1 MLTLAFDCS
10 TSSMSIVLVDNEKI
24 LGEKNYLQE
33 AKHSEMLVLEIK
45 NLLDANKITF
55 NDLDLIVGTHGPGS
69 YTGIR
74 VALAVLKI
82 IKITLQKPV
91 LTVNCCEVLAYKYSK
106 NYSKINVA
114 IQANGEEIYFA
125 KYVANNNF
133 EEIVSPMISNV
144 SDIISEIKEDEFLCG
159 SANKI
164 FNKHLLK
171 SNQEDMILAKDVAI
185 FGQRKF
191 LQNKDLQ
198 DILPLYL
205 RDPKI
210 TKRK

>member
-1 MLTLAFDCS
+1 MITLAFDCS
-10 TSSMSIVLVDNEKI
+10 TSSMSIALLNDKNI

-45 NLLDANKITF
+45 NLLDANKISF
-55 NDLDLIVGTHGPGS
+55 NDLDLIIATNGPGS

-82 IKITLQKPV
+82 IKITTQKPV
-91 LTVNCCEVLAYKYSK
+91 LTVNCCEVLADKYSK
-106 NYSKINVA
+106 NNEKINVA
-114 IQANGEEIYFA
+114 IQANSTEIYYA
-125 KYVANNNF
+125 KYIVRNNF
-133 EEIVSPMISNV
+133 EEVLQPAISSV
-144 SDIISEIKEDEFLCG
+144 DEILMTIKEDEFLCG

-164 FNKHLLK
+164 FDKHLLK
-171 SNQEDMILAKDVAI
+171 SNQDDIILATDVAI
-185 FGQRKF
+185 YGQKKF
-191 LQNKDLQ
+191 LQNKNSQ

>member
-10 TSSMSIVLVDNEKI
+10 TSSMSIVLMDNEKI

-45 NLLDANKITF
+45 NLLDTNKITF
-55 NDLDLIVGTHGPGS
+55 NDLDLIVGTNGPGS

-82 IKITLQKPV
+82 IKITIPKPI

-106 NYSKINVA
+106 NYSKINVV
-114 IQANGEEIYFA
+114 IQANKDEVYFA
-125 KYVANNNF
+125 KYGANNNL
-133 EEIVSPMISNV
+133 EEVISPMISNV
-144 SDIISEIKEDEFLCG
+144 NDVVSEIKEDEFLCG

-171 SNQEDMILAKDVAI
+171 SNQEDMILAIDVAI
-185 FGQRKF
+185 YGQRKF

>member
-10 TSSMSIVLVDNEKI
+10 TSSMSIALLNDKKI

-33 AKHSEMLVLEIK
+33 AKHSEMLVVEIK
-45 NLLDANKITF
+45 NLLDVNKINF
-55 NDLDLIVGTHGPGS
+55 NDLDLIIATNGPGS

-82 IKITLQKPV
+82 IKITTRKPV
-91 LTVNCCEVLAYKYSK
+91 LTVNCCEVLADKYSK
-106 NYSKINVA
+106 NHEKINVA
-114 IQANGEEIYFA
+114 IQTNSTEIYYA
-125 KYVANNNF
+125 KYIVRNNF
-133 EEIVSPMISNV
+133 EEVLQPAISSV
-144 SDIISEIKEDEFLCG
+144 DEILMTIKEDEFLCG

-164 FNKHLLK
+164 FDKHLLK
-171 SNQEDMILAKDVAI
+171 SNQDDIILAIDVAI
-185 FGQRKF
+185 YGQKKF
-191 LQNKDLQ
+191 LQNKNSQ

>member
-10 TSSMSIVLVDNEKI
+10 TSSMSIALLNDKKI

-45 NLLDANKITF
+45 NLLDVNKINF
-55 NDLDLIVGTHGPGS
+55 NDLDLIIATNGPGS

-82 IKITLQKPV
+82 IKITTQKPV
-91 LTVNCCEVLAYKYSK
+91 LTVNCCEVLADKYSK
-106 NYSKINVA
+106 NHEKINVA
-114 IQANGEEIYFA
+114 IQANSTEIYYA
-125 KYVANNNF
+125 KYIIRNNF
-133 EEIVSPMISNV
+133 EEVLQPMISNV
-144 SDIISEIKEDEFLCG
+144 EDILSTIKEDEFLCG

-164 FNKHLLK
+164 FDKHLLK
-171 SNQEDMILAKDVAI
+171 SNQDDVILAYDVAI
-185 FGQRKF
+185 YGQKKF
-191 LQNKDLQ
+191 LQNKDSQ

>member
-10 TSSMSIVLVDNEKI
+10 TSSMSIALLDNKKI

-33 AKHSEMLVLEIK
+33 AKHSEMLVVEIK
-45 NLLDANKITF
+45 TLLDVNKINF
-55 NDLDLIVGTHGPGS
+55 NDLDLIIATNGPGS

-82 IKITLQKPV
+82 IKIATQKPV
-91 LTVNCCEVLAYKYSK
+91 LTVNCCEVLADKYSK
-106 NYSKINVA
+106 NHEKINVA
-114 IQANGEEIYFA
+114 IQANSTEIYYA
-125 KYVANNNF
+125 KYVIKNNF
-133 EEIVSPMISNV
+133 EEVLQPMISNV
-144 SDIISEIKEDEFLCG
+144 ENILLEIKEDEFLCG

-164 FNKHLLK
+164 FDKHLLK
-171 SNQEDMILAKDVAI
+171 SNQDDMILAYDVAMC
-185 FGQRKF
+185 GQKKF
-191 LQNKDLQ
+191 LQNKDSQ

>member
-10 TSSMSIVLVDNEKI
+10 TSSMSIVLMDNEKI

-45 NLLDANKITF
+45 NLLDTNKINF

-82 IKITLQKPV
+82 IKITVQKPI

-114 IQANGEEIYFA
+114 IQANKDEVYFA
-125 KYVANNNF
+125 KYVANNNL
-133 EEIVSPMISNV
+133 EEVMSP
-144 SDIISEIKEDEFLCG
+144 IISIVDDILLEIKEDEFLCG
-159 SANKI
+159 SANEI

>member
-55 NDLDLIVGTHGPGS
+55 NDLDLIVGTNGPGS

-82 IKITLQKPV
+82 IKITIQKPV

-125 KYVANNNF
+125 KYVANNNL
-133 EEIVSPMISNV
+133 EEVVSPMISNV

>member
-10 TSSMSIVLVDNEKI
+10 TSSMSIILMDNEKI

-45 NLLDANKITF
+45 NLLDANKINF
-55 NDLDLIVGTHGPGS
+55 NDLDLTVVTHGPGS

-74 VALAVLKI
+74 VALAVSKI
-82 IKITLQKPV
+82 IKITVQKPI

-114 IQANGEEIYFA
+114 IQANKDEVYFA
-125 KYVANNNF
+125 KYVANNNL
-133 EEIVSPMISNV
+133 EELASP
-144 SDIISEIKEDEFLCG
+144 IISSVDDILLEIKEDEFLCG

>member
-10 TSSMSIVLVDNEKI
+10 TSSMSIVLMDNEKI

-45 NLLDANKITF
+45 NLLDANKINF
-55 NDLDLIVGTHGPGS
+55 KDLDLIVVTHGPGS

-74 VALAVLKI
+74 VALAVSKI
-82 IKITLQKPV
+82 IKITVQKPI

-106 NYSKINVA
+106 NYSKINVV
-114 IQANGEEIYFA
+114 IQANKDEVYFA
-125 KYVANNNF
+125 KYVANNNL
-133 EEIVSPMISNV
+133 EELASP
-144 SDIISEIKEDEFLCG
+144 IISSVDDILLEIKEDEFLCG

>member
-10 TSSMSIVLVDNEKI
+10 TSSMSIALLNDKKI

-45 NLLDANKITF
+45 NLLDVNKINF
-55 NDLDLIVGTHGPGS
+55 NDLDLIIATNGPGS

-82 IKITLQKPV
+82 IKITTQKPV
-91 LTVNCCEVLAYKYSK
+91 LTVNCCEVLADKYSK
-106 NYSKINVA
+106 NHEKINVA
-114 IQANGEEIYFA
+114 IQANSTEIYYA
-125 KYVANNNF
+125 KYVIKNNF
-133 EEIVSPMISNV
+133 EEVLQPMISNV
-144 SDIISEIKEDEFLCG
+144 DNILLTIKEDEFLCG

-164 FNKHLLK
+164 FDKHLLK
-171 SNQEDMILAKDVAI
+171 SSQDDVILAYDVAMC
-185 FGQRKF
+185 GQKKF
-191 LQNKDLQ
+191 LQNKDSQ

>member
-10 TSSMSIVLVDNEKI
+10 TSSMSIALLDNKKI

-33 AKHSEMLVLEIK
+33 AKHSEMLVVEIK
-45 NLLDANKITF
+45 TLLDVNKINF
-55 NDLDLIVGTHGPGS
+55 NDLDLIIATNGPGS

-82 IKITLQKPV
+82 IKIATQKPV
-91 LTVNCCEVLAYKYSK
+91 LTVNCCEVLADKYSK
-106 NYSKINVA
+106 NHEKINVA
-114 IQANGEEIYFA
+114 IQANSTEIYYA
-125 KYVANNNF
+125 KYVIKNNF
-133 EEIVSPMISNV
+133 EEVLQPMISNV
-144 SDIISEIKEDEFLCG
+144 DNILLEIKEDEFLCG

-164 FNKHLLK
+164 FDKHLLK
-171 SNQEDMILAKDVAI
+171 SNQDDMILAYDVAMC
-185 FGQRKF
+185 GQKKF
-191 LQNKDLQ
+191 LQNKDSQ

>member
-1 MLTLAFDCS
+1 
-10 TSSMSIVLVDNEKI
+10 MSIILMDNEKI

-55 NDLDLIVGTHGPGS
+55 NDLDLIVGTNGPGS

-82 IKITLQKPV
+82 IKITIQKPI

-114 IQANGEEIYFA
+114 IQANKDEVYFA

-133 EEIVSPMISNV
+133 EEVMSPIISNV
-144 SDIISEIKEDEFLCG
+144 SDILSEIKEDEFLCG
-159 SANKI
+159 SANEI

>member
-10 TSSMSIVLVDNEKI
+10 TSSMSIALLNDKKI

-45 NLLDANKITF
+45 NLLDTNQINF
-55 NDLDLIVGTHGPGS
+55 NDLDLIIATNGPGS

-82 IKITLQKPV
+82 IKITIQKPV
-91 LTVNCCEVLAYKYSK
+91 LTVNCCEVLADKYAK
-106 NYSKINVA
+106 NHEKINVA
-114 IQANGEEIYFA
+114 IQANSTEIYYA
-125 KYVANNNF
+125 KYVIRNNF
-133 EEIVSPMISNV
+133 EEVLQPVISYV
-144 SDIISEIKEDEFLCG
+144 DDISMTIKEDEFLCG

-164 FNKHLLK
+164 FDKHLLK
-171 SNQEDMILAKDVAI
+171 SNQDDIILAYDVAI
-185 FGQRKF
+185 YGQKKF
-191 LQNKDLQ
+191 LQNKDSQ

>member
-10 TSSMSIVLVDNEKI
+10 TSSMSIALLDNKKI

-33 AKHSEMLVLEIK
+33 AKHSEMLVVEIK
-45 NLLDANKITF
+45 NLLDSNKIDF
-55 NDLDLIVGTHGPGS
+55 NDLDLIIATNGPGS

-82 IKITLQKPV
+82 IKITTQKPV
-91 LTVNCCEVLAYKYSK
+91 LTVNCCEVLADKYSK
-106 NYSKINVA
+106 NHEKINVV
-114 IQANGEEIYFA
+114 IQANSVEIYYA
-125 KYVANNNF
+125 KYETKNNF
-133 EEIVSPMISNV
+133 KEVLKPMISNV
-144 SDIISEIKEDEFLCG
+144 DDISLIIKENEFLCG
-159 SANKI
+159 SANLI
-164 FNKHLLK
+164 FDKHSLK
-171 SNQEDMILAKDVAI
+171 SNQNDIILAYDVAI
-185 FGQRKF
+185 YGQKKF
-191 LQNKDLQ
+191 LQNKDSQ

>member
-10 TSSMSIVLVDNEKI
+10 TSSMSIALLNDKKI

-55 NDLDLIVGTHGPGS
+55 NDLNLIIGTQGPGS

-82 IKITLQKPV
+82 IKITTQKPV
-91 LTVNCCEVLAYKYSK
+91 LTVNCCEVLADKYTK
-106 NYSKINVA
+106 NHEKINVA
-114 IQANGEEIYFA
+114 IQANSTEIYYA
-125 KYVANNNF
+125 KYVIKNNF
-133 EEIVSPMISNV
+133 EEVLQPMISIV
-144 SDIISEIKEDEFLCG
+144 DDILSTIKEDEFLCG

-164 FNKHLLK
+164 FDKHSLK
-171 SNQEDMILAKDVAI
+171 SNQDDVILAYDVAI
-185 FGQRKF
+185 YGQKKF
-191 LQNKDLQ
+191 LQNKDSQ

>member
-10 TSSMSIVLVDNEKI
+10 TSSMSIVLMDNEKI

-55 NDLDLIVGTHGPGS
+55 NDLDLIVGTNGPGS

-82 IKITLQKPV
+82 IKITIPKPI

-106 NYSKINVA
+106 NYSKINVV
-114 IQANGEEIYFA
+114 IQANKDEVYFA
-125 KYVANNNF
+125 KYVANNNL
-133 EEIVSPMISNV
+133 EEVMSPIISNV
-144 SDIISEIKEDEFLCG
+144 NDILSEIKEDEFLCG

-171 SNQEDMILAKDVAI
+171 SNQEDMILAIDVAI
-185 FGQRKF
+185 YGQRKF

>member
-10 TSSMSIVLVDNEKI
+10 TSSMSIALLNDKKI

-55 NDLDLIVGTHGPGS
+55 NDLNLIIGTQGPGS

-82 IKITLQKPV
+82 IKITTQKPV
-91 LTVNCCEVLAYKYSK
+91 LTVNCCEVLADKYSK
-106 NYSKINVA
+106 NHEKINVA
-114 IQANGEEIYFA
+114 IQANSTEIYYA
-125 KYVANNNF
+125 KYVIKNNF
-133 EEIVSPMISNV
+133 EEVLQPMISNV
-144 SDIISEIKEDEFLCG
+144 DNILSTIKEDEFLCG

-164 FNKHLLK
+164 FDKHSLK
-171 SNQEDMILAKDVAI
+171 SNQDDVILAYDVAI
-185 FGQRKF
+185 YGQKKF
-191 LQNKDLQ
+191 LQNKDSQ

>member
-10 TSSMSIVLVDNEKI
+10 TSSMSIALLNDKKI

-45 NLLDANKITF
+45 NLLDVNKINF
-55 NDLDLIVGTHGPGS
+55 NDLDLIIATNGPGS

-82 IKITLQKPV
+82 IKITTQKPV
-91 LTVNCCEVLAYKYSK
+91 LTVNCCEVLADKYSK
-106 NYSKINVA
+106 NHEKINVA
-114 IQANGEEIYFA
+114 IQANSTEIYYA
-125 KYVANNNF
+125 KYVIKNNF
-133 EEIVSPMISNV
+133 EEVLQPMISNV
-144 SDIISEIKEDEFLCG
+144 DNILLEIKEDEFLCG

-164 FNKHLLK
+164 FDKHLLK
-171 SNQEDMILAKDVAI
+171 SSQDDVILAYDVAI
-185 FGQRKF
+185 YGQKKF
-191 LQNKDLQ
+191 LQNKDSQ

>member
-10 TSSMSIVLVDNEKI
+10 TSSMSIVLMDNEKI

-55 NDLDLIVGTHGPGS
+55 NDLDLIVGTNGPGS

-82 IKITLQKPV
+82 IKITIQKPI

-106 NYSKINVA
+106 NYSKINVV
-114 IQANGEEIYFA
+114 IQANKDEVYFA
-125 KYVANNNF
+125 KYGANNNL
-133 EEIVSPMISNV
+133 EEVISPVISNV
-144 SDIISEIKEDEFLCG
+144 NDILSEIKEDEFLCG

-171 SNQEDMILAKDVAI
+171 SNQEDMILAIDVAI
-185 FGQRKF
+185 YGQRKF

>member
-10 TSSMSIVLVDNEKI
+10 TSSMSIVLMDNEKI

-55 NDLDLIVGTHGPGS
+55 NDLDLIVGTNGPGS

-82 IKITLQKPV
+82 IKITIQKPI

-114 IQANGEEIYFA
+114 IQANKDEVYFA
-125 KYVANNNF
+125 KYGANNNL
-133 EEIVSPMISNV
+133 EEVISPVISNV
-144 SDIISEIKEDEFLCG
+144 NDILSEIKEDEFLCG

-171 SNQEDMILAKDVAI
+171 SNQEDMILAIDVAI
-185 FGQRKF
+185 YGQRKF

>member
-10 TSSMSIVLVDNEKI
+10 TSSMSIALLNGKKI

-33 AKHSEMLVLEIK
+33 AKHTEMLVLEIK
-45 NLLDANKITF
+45 NLLDVNKINF
-55 NDLDLIVGTHGPGS
+55 NDLDLIIATNGPGS

-82 IKITLQKPV
+82 IKITTQKPV
-91 LTVNCCEVLAYKYSK
+91 LTVNCCEVLADKYSK
-106 NYSKINVA
+106 NHEKINVA
-114 IQANGEEIYFA
+114 IQANSTEIYYA
-125 KYVANNNF
+125 KYVIKNNF
-133 EEIVSPMISNV
+133 EEVLQPMISNV
-144 SDIISEIKEDEFLCG
+144 ESILLEIKEDEFLCG

-164 FNKHLLK
+164 FDKHLLK
-171 SNQEDMILAKDVAI
+171 SNQDDMILAYDVAMC
-185 FGQRKF
+185 GQKKF
-191 LQNKDLQ
+191 LQNKDSQ

>member
-10 TSSMSIVLVDNEKI
+10 TSSMSIALIDGVKI

-55 NDLDLIVGTHGPGS
+55 NDLDLIVGTQGPGS

-82 IKITLQKPV
+82 IKITTQKPV
-91 LTVNCCEVLAYKYSK
+91 LTVNCCEVLVDKYSK
-106 NYSKINVA
+106 IHEKINVA
-114 IQANGEEIYFA
+114 IHANSTEIYYA
-125 KYVANNNF
+125 KYVIKNNF
-133 EEIVSPMISNV
+133 EEVLQPIISNV
-144 SDIISEIKEDEFLCG
+144 DNILLEIKEDEFLCG

-171 SNQEDMILAKDVAI
+171 SNQDDMILAYDVAMC
-185 FGQRKF
+185 GQKKF
-191 LQNKDLQ
+191 LQNKDSQ